1 MRNSV
6 FEHYKK
12 QKKKKNYFMKKVNR
26 VLSLL
31 IVVTLSLSQAWA
43 ERVSRDDAALVA
55 NNFMN
60 VASSNSAIKKTPAK
74 KMVMKAVPAQEEN
87 QYYVYE
93 NENGEGWVIVAAD
106 DAVRPILAYSETGHF
121 NTEDMPVNVRKWMGK
136 YNHFIQKLEDEGVV
150 AGEETKTEW
159 KALRKATKVT
169 HTPVVG
175 PLIKTTWDQDDPFW
189 NLCPGSG
196 SSKAY
201 TGCVATAMAQVMN
214 YWQWPVKGTGSHS
227 YQPLDPNTGAK
238 SKRYGVQT
246 VNFGETTYD
255 WANMKDSY
263 TGSYTTAQGTA
274 VATLIYHCGVATE
287 MMYGND
293 DDGGSGTYTVNY
305 GDWDWG
311 TTTSDEGGCAQNA
324 LWYYFGYKKDGLT
337 GYMRDGYTEQGH
349 KYYDSWT
356 DAAWTTMLK
365 AELDKQHPILYGGG
379 SSSGGHSF
387 ICDGYDQE
395 GYFHFN
401 WGWSGEN
408 DGYFLLSKLNPGG
421 GGAGGGSYDFSEDQE
436 VIIGIV
442 PDKKDLPKVTVTWS
456 VKGVTSTTE
465 FTQEDDLV
473 LPAAP
478 ADCSESNVFVG
489 WTKSSSVSGEKPA
502 DLFTD
507 AKGKSVTEAV
517 TYYAVFAEVSE
528 GESTPQEVAAVTFVT
543 VDNDGTQDCAE
554 DIKNKLVS
562 SDYGVA
568 SYSGVKLY
576 KGKEGVKMGAK
587 SATGSITLTL
597 TSSTAVSKVI
607 VNASQYGSDTGKLTV
622 TAGSTQ
628 LGDAQAPGS
637 NLEFA
642 AESDVTTDEI
652 TIATT
657 SKRAYVASISVISGK
672 GASYSNYSLACG
684 STTDVENV
692 NAEQASSKKLLI
704 NGQLFIQHDG
714 RLYNVQGTRVK

>member
-1 MRNSV
+1 
-6 FEHYKK
+6 
-12 QKKKKNYFMKKVNR
+12 MKKMNR

-31 IVVTLSLSQAWA
+31 IVMTLSLSPVWA
-43 ERVSRDDAALVA
+43 ERISREDAALVA

-60 VASSNSAIKKTPAK
+60 VSSQNSSMKKTPAK
-74 KMVMKAVPAQEEN
+74 KMIMKTVPAQEEEN
-87 QYYVYE
+87 LYYVYE
-93 NENGEGWVIVAAD
+93 NADGEGWVIVAAN

-121 NTEDMPVNVRKWMGK
+121 NTENMPVNVRKWMGK
-136 YNHFIQKLEDEGVV
+136 YNRFIQKVEKDGLV

-159 KALRKATKVT
+159 KVLRKGTKVT

-175 PLIKTTWDQDDPFW
+175 PLIKTTWDQDSPYW

-214 YWQWPVKGTGSHS
+214 YWQWPVKGTGSHT
-227 YQPLDPNTGAK
+227 YQPLDPNSKTGAK
-238 SKRYGVQT
+238 SKRYGQQSA
-246 VNFGETTYD
+246 NFGETTYD
-255 WANMKDSY
+255 WANMKNSY
-263 TGSYTTAQGTA
+263 SGSYTTTEATA
-274 VATLIYHCGVATE
+274 VATLMYHCGVASE

-293 DDGGSGTYTVNY
+293 ADEGSGTYTVNY
-305 GDWDWG
+305 GDWDDP
-311 TTTSDEGGCAQNA
+311 TCAENA
-324 LWYYFGYKKDGLT
+324 FVTYFGYKKDGLT
-337 GYMRDGYTEQGH
+337 SYMRDGFTYEGH
-349 KYYDSWT
+349 TYYEKWT
-356 DAAWTTMLK
+356 DAAWTAMIK
-365 AELDKQHPILYGGG
+365 AELDKQHPILYGGAG
-379 SSSGGHSF
+379 SGGGHSF
-387 ICDGYDQE
+387 ICDGYDDA

-408 DGYFLLSKLNPGG
+408 DGYYKLSSLKPGS
-421 GGAGGGSYDFSEDQE
+421 GGAGGGSYDFSEDQD

-456 VKGVTSTTE
+456 VKGVKTTSE

-473 LPAAP
+473 LPANP

-517 TYYAVFAEVSE
+517 TYYAVFAQLGE
-528 GESTPQEVAAVTFVT
+528 GSTEPKEVASVTFVT
-543 VDNDGTQDCAE
+543 AANDGTQDYSSSIAT
-554 DIKNKLVS
+554 NLVS
-562 SDYGVA
+562 SDKGID

-587 SATGSITLTL
+587 SANGSITLTL
-597 TSSTAVSKVI
+597 SSSTAVSKVI
-607 VNASQYGSDTGKLTV
+607 VNASPYGSDAGKLVV

-628 LGDAQAPGS
+628 LGDAQTPGS

-642 AESDVTTDEI
+642 AESDVTTDQI
-652 TIATT
+652 TVATS
-657 SKRAYVASISVISGK
+657 SKRAYVASISVISGQ
-672 GASYSNYSLACG
+672 GASYSNYSLTCG
-684 STTDVENV
+684 STTDIERV